1 MKKRYKFT
9 DKNQSKNG
17 IISASLGA
25 AALLLT
31 GGIFVSA
38 YLRNG
43 QAGKEVAV
51 LGFLAL
57 LLSIGGLYYGF
68 SSMKEED
75 TYRLFPYL
83 GCGVNGMI
91 LTAYVLVY
99 MLGW

>member
-17 IISASLGA
+17 IISASFGA

-31 GGIFVSA
+31 GGIFAAAYSA
-38 YLRNG
+38 DG
-43 QAGKEVAV
+43 QAGKAVAV

-57 LLSIGGLYYGF
+57 LLSAGGLYYGVRGL
-68 SSMKEED
+68 KEED

-83 GCGVNGMI
+83 GSWMNGAV
-91 LTAYVLVY
+91 LAAYALIY
-99 MLGW
+99 LAGW

>member
-1 MKKRYKFT
+1 M
-9 DKNQSKNG
+9 
-17 IISASLGA
+17 
-25 AALLLT
+25 
-31 GGIFVSA
+31 
-38 YLRNG
+38 
-43 QAGKEVAV
+43 